1 MLEQAR
7 PASHIHKVEHSLRN
21 RGKHEQAL
29 LYQSDENLSKRTI
42 VHCSFAVAARA
53 SSLQLY
59 IASSSNF
66 QLGAELSNEELG
78 KMLPLLCLF
87 CLQLLQPLQ
96 PRPIRPPQPP
106 APRRTPPLLPS
117 LHCRRRGCCL
127 IAYVDIF
134 RRNHIKKNFLPAI
147 GQSLQHAASQSQ
159 SYYCNSRQFCI
170 FILLVF
176 VYTEGILI
184 HQKYLVNNTLL
195 LSVIYQTF

>member
-1 MLEQAR
+1 MNKPFLHQ
-7 PASHIHKVEHSLRN
+7 P
-21 RGKHEQAL
+21 
-29 LYQSDENLSKRTI
+29 DENLSKCSI

-96 PRPIRPPQPP
+96 PRPIRPP
-106 APRRTPPLLPS
+106 APRRAA
-117 LHCRRRGCCL
+117 RRR
-127 IAYVDIF
+127 F
-134 RRNHIKKNFLPAI
+134 FLRFTAAAAAAALLHMQIYSEEITSRKTSCQLQAKACSMQPA
-147 GQSLQHAASQSQ
+147 SQ

-176 VYTEGILI
+176 VYTEGILV
-184 HQKYLVNNTLL
+184 HQKYLVNNR
-195 LSVIYQTF
+195 V